1 MNSPEAQ
8 FVNVRIEMR
17 PSGHVAHVMVNNPKH
32 RNRLGKAGKD
42 QLIAA
47 FTGLAKDDELRVAVL
62 TGAGDKSFISGSDL
76 AEMKDLD
83 AGGQIEVSTKTHLAC
98 DAIRRL
104 PVPVIARVNGFCL
117 GSGMELAASCDLR
130 VATDASR
137 FGMPE
142 VKFGIPSGMEACLL
156 PGLVGWGKARELVF
170 TGELMDAQEA
180 HRCGF
185 VDRLVTPGEI
195 DEAVEKWVSSICAAG
210 ARAIRLQKALVQ
222 DWERMSIKD
231 AVQRGIAAMG
241 ESRSTDEP
249 VRLMQAFIDRKRSS

>member
-8 FVNVRIEMR
+8 FMDVRLEQR

-32 RNRLGKAGKD
+32 RNRLGKAGK
-42 QLIAA
+42 
-47 FTGLAKDDELRVAVL
+47 
-62 TGAGDKSFISGSDL
+62 
-76 AEMKDLD
+76 
-83 AGGQIEVSTKTHLAC
+83 
-98 DAIRRL
+98 
-104 PVPVIARVNGFCL
+104 
-117 GSGMELAASCDLR
+117 
-130 VATDASR
+130 
-137 FGMPE
+137 E

-195 DEAVEKWVSSICAAG
+195 DAAVEKWVLSICAAG
-210 ARAIRLQKALVQ
+210 VRAIRLQKALVQ

-249 VRLMQAFIDRKRSS
+249 VRLMQAFIDRKRNS